1 MVTRRHATLAWS
13 RIALALMLAAN
24 TSGPAAATPSPS
36 LEPTAQQVIAELV
49 ARHGATERARI
60 ERGVGQVRRY
70 WRPEDGDAAA
80 FAAFARAEF
89 VPTGSDLEATFQ
101 RFEFAL
107 ERVFGY
113 VTSLNRD
120 LRRGLDL
127 EIGPVLPLDRRL
139 GAWDTG
145 AHVADDLFATKL
157 AFVGLLNFPL
167 SNLQERLQ
175 AGRDWSRRQWAEARL
190 AQRFAQRV
198 PSAAAAATARAY
210 SEADSYINDYN
221 IHLHHVLDARG
232 QRLFP
237 PGLRLVSHWNLRD
250 ELKAQ
255 YAQPDG
261 AARQRLI
268 QQVMEAIV
276 RQDIPQSVIDN
287 PRLDW
292 TPATGAVVLS
302 PVQDMPAPVGRSAEP
317 SREREPDTRYAR
329 WLAVFRAEREVDA
342 HAPDTPTFLA
352 RRFEVDREIPEDEVQ
367 RLFEAVLASPLAPR
381 VAALIQRRVGRTLEP
396 FDLWYAGFK
405 PQARHDEAQL
415 DARTRSRYPSAEA
428 FAADVPRILTELGFG
443 AERARFLAEHIVV
456 EPSRGPGH
464 AAGATRRDDKAHL
477 RTRVGSTGMDYK
489 GYNIAVHEL
498 GHNVEQVFSV
508 TAIDHTLL
516 QGVPNNAFTEALA
529 FVFQHRDLRLLG
541 VAQQDPQARA
551 LRTLETFWNAREI
564 AAVGLVDIAAW
575 RWLYAHPD
583 ASPAE
588 FRQAVVGI
596 AQDVWNRH
604 FATLLGARDVSLL
617 AIYSHLVSYG
627 LYTPDYGLGQLIAFQ
642 IEQHF
647 ERSQAPLGVEFE
659 RLALQGRLTPDA
671 WMRQGV
677 GAPLSA
683 EPLLTATGEAVATLE
698 R

>member
-1 MVTRRHATLAWS
+1 MVPRPKSRRALATLGLLLTVTSPCSAAASGALEAAAREAVSDLVTRHGEAERSRAT
-13 RIALALMLAAN
+13 
-24 TSGPAAATPSPS
+24 
-36 LEPTAQQVIAELV
+36 
-49 ARHGATERARI
+49 
-60 ERGVGQVRRY
+60 RGVAQVERY
-70 WRPEDGDAAA
+70 WRSEDGDAAQFGA
-80 FAAFARAEF
+80 FVRAEF
-89 VPTGSDLEATFQ
+89 VPSGADLEATFA

-107 ERVFGY
+107 ERIGGY
-113 VTSLNRD
+113 ITSLNRD

-127 EIGPVLPLDRRL
+127 EIGALLPLDRRL

-145 AHVADDLFATKL
+145 AHVADDLFANKI

-167 SNLQERLQ
+167 TTLDERLH

-198 PSAAAAATARAY
+198 PSAAASATARAY

-221 IHLHHVLDARG
+221 IYLHHVLDARG
-232 QRLFP
+232 QRLFA

-255 YAQPDG
+255 YAQPAG

-268 QQVMEAIV
+268 QRVMEAIV
-276 RQDIPQSVIDN
+276 RQDIPQAVIDN
-287 PRLDW
+287 PLLDW
-292 TPATGAVVLS
+292 TPETGAVVPS
-302 PVQDMPAPVGRSAEP
+302 PVHDVPAPSGRSAEP
-317 SREREPDTRYAR
+317 RPEREPDTRYAR
-329 WLAVFRAEREVDA
+329 WLAVFAAERQVDA

-352 RRFEVDREIPEDEVQ
+352 RRFDVDREIPEDEVR
-367 RLFEAVLASPLAPR
+367 RLFEAVLEAPLAQR
-381 VAALIQRRVGRTLEP
+381 VARLIQQRVGRPLEP

-405 PQARHDEAQL
+405 PQASHDEAQL
-415 DARTRSRYPSAEA
+415 DARTRARYPSADA
-428 FAADVPRILTELGFG
+428 FAADVPRILTGLGFS
-443 AERARFLAEHIVV
+443 AERARFLAEHILV

-464 AAGATRRDDKAHL
+464 AAGATRRDDQAHL
-477 RTRVGSTGMDYK
+477 RTRVGPNGMDYK

-541 VAQQDPQARA
+541 VGQEDPQARA

-564 AAVGLVDIAAW
+564 AAVGLVDLAAW
-575 RWLYAHPD
+575 RWLYAHPN
-583 ASPAE
+583 ATPAE
-588 FRQAVVGI
+588 FRQAVVTLS
-596 AQDVWNRH
+596 QELWNRH
-604 FATLLGARDVSLL
+604 FAALLGARDVSLL
-617 AIYSHLVSYG
+617 GIYSHLVSYG

-647 ERSQAPLGVEFE
+647 ERSGRPLGLEFE

-683 EPLLTATGEAVATLE
+683 EPLLSATGEALVALE

>member
-1 MVTRRHATLAWS
+1 
-13 RIALALMLAAN
+13 MLAA
-24 TSGPAAATPSPS
+24 SSAHVAASPEPALDPV
-36 LEPTAQQVIAELV
+36 AQEAIAELV
-49 ARHGATERARI
+49 ARHGATERTRI
-60 ERGVGQVRRY
+60 ERGVAQVRRY
-70 WRPEDGDAAA
+70 WRAEDGDAASFGA
-80 FAAFARAEF
+80 FVRAEF
-89 VPTGSDLEATFQ
+89 VPTQELDASFA

-127 EIGPVLPLDRRL
+127 ELGPVLPLDRRL
-139 GAWDTG
+139 GGWDTG
-145 AHVADDLFATKL
+145 AHVADDLFATKI

-167 SNLQERLQ
+167 SSLQERLQ
-175 AGRDWSRRQWAEARL
+175 AGLGWSRRQWAEARL

-198 PSAAAAATARAY
+198 PAAAAAASARAY
-210 SEADSYINDYN
+210 SAADSYINDYN

-237 PGLRLVSHWNLRD
+237 SGLRLVSHWNLRD

-276 RQDIPQSVIDN
+276 RQEIPQAVIDN

-292 TPATGAVVLS
+292 TPATGQVVVS
-302 PVQDMPAPVGRSAEP
+302 PVHDAPQSAAGVAEARP
-317 SREREPDTRYAR
+317 EREPDTRYAR
-329 WLAVFRAEREVDA
+329 WLAVFQAEREVDA
-342 HAPDTPTFLA
+342 HAPDAPTFLA
-352 RRFEVDREIPEDEVQ
+352 RRFEVDREIPEQEVR
-367 RLFEAVLASPLAPR
+367 RLFEAVLASPLAAR
-381 VAALIQRRVGRTLEP
+381 VAALIQRRVGRPLEP

-405 PQARHDEAQL
+405 PSARHDEAQL
-415 DARTRSRYPSAEA
+415 DARTRARYPNAEA
-428 FAADVPRILTELGFG
+428 FAADVPRLLTELGFS

-477 RTRVGSTGMDYK
+477 RTRVGSAGMDYK

-508 TAIDHTLL
+508 TSIDHTLL

-541 VAQQDPQARA
+541 MQQEDPQARA

-564 AAVGLVDIAAW
+564 AAVGLVDMAAW
-575 RWLYAHPD
+575 RWLYEHPS
-583 ASPAE
+583 ATPAE

-596 AQDVWNRH
+596 AEDVWNRH
-604 FATLLGARDVSLL
+604 FAALLGARDASLL
-617 AIYSHLVSYG
+617 GIYSHLVSYG

-642 IEQHF
+642 IERHF
-647 ERSQAPLGVEFE
+647 ERAGRPLGAEFE

-683 EPLLTATGEAVATLE
+683 EPLLDATAEAVAALE